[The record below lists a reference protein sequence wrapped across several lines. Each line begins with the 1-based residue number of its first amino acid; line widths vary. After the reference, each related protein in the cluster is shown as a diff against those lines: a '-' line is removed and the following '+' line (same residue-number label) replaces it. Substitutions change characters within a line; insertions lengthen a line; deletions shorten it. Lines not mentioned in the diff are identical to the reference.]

1 MLGSIAGYFDPDD
14 EDEVEMLSGREPI
27 IEAVKEEV
35 EKVVEVEEEPEEIIV
50 GKSTNIWNKTLE
62 RYAEIVSEDV

>member
-14 EDEVEMLSGREPI
+14 EDEVEMLSGREPVI
-27 IEAVKEEV
+27 KA
-35 EKVVEVEEEPEEIIV
+35 VEVEEELEEITV

-62 RYAEIVSEDV
+62 QYAEIVRKDV

>member
-14 EDEVEMLSGREPI
+14 EDEVEMLSGREPVI
-27 IEAVKEEV
+27 DAVKEEV
-35 EKVVEVEEEPEEIIV
+35 VEVEKEPEEITV

-62 RYAEIVSEDV
+62 QYAEIVRKDV

>member
-14 EDEVEMLSGREPI
+14 EDEVEMLSGREPVI
-27 IEAVKEEV
+27 DAV
-35 EKVVEVEEEPEEIIV
+35 EKVVEVEKEPEEITV